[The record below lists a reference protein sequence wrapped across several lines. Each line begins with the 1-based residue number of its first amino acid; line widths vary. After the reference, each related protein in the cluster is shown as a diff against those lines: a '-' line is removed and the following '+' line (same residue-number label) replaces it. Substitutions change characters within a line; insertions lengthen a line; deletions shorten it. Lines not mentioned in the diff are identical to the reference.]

1 MVALLE
7 MPSRSSGH
15 KFPVVPPMN
24 YERRIFER
32 KEVQMRVQAMR
43 LDHSLQALRQP
54 HVSMSVRDLSI
65 GGCSALS
72 DTPIEY
78 GERVTL
84 FFPPT
89 GPNRGWDAYGRV
101 LRCDPSHFGFRVA
114 VEFDPMPA
122 AA

>member
-43 LDHSLQALRQP
+43 LDHSLPALRQP

-65 GGCSALS
+65 GGWS
-72 DTPIEY
+72 TPSPPPPPTP
-78 GERVTL
+78 GPLTPL
-84 FFPPT
+84 FPPPPPQPRLDAPRS
-89 GPNRGWDAYGRV
+89 GPPDGPPR
-101 LRCDPSHFGFRVA
+101 P
-114 VEFDPMPA
+114 
-122 AA
+122 